1 MTEKIIYLSCRLPAY
16 ETDFQKLNSRQ
27 CISNIWHYYTGKIMQ
42 QFNVLILSVTVL
54 GNPYG
59 YNFKSPEES
68 SYESNSVSCIFF

>member
-1 MTEKIIYLSCRLPAY
+1 
-16 ETDFQKLNSRQ
+16 
-27 CISNIWHYYTGKIMQ
+27 MQ

-68 SYESNSVSCIFF
+68 SYESNSVSFFLNLFTIEFIGGLIHYISGKVVAD